1 MRNEQQCRIMG
12 EIAIKY
18 GGEEL
23 RQSNVYEKVRR
34 TTITK
39 NLQSE
44 PEQQAPPP
52 TSLDQI
58 LEEDAKEE
66 ATYLSEKVDKLSVEV
81 KRLLEENLKLK
92 A

>member
-44 PEQQAPPP
+44 PE
-52 TSLDQI
+52 
-58 LEEDAKEE
+58 
-66 ATYLSEKVDKLSVEV
+66 
-81 KRLLEENLKLK
+81 
-92 A
+92 